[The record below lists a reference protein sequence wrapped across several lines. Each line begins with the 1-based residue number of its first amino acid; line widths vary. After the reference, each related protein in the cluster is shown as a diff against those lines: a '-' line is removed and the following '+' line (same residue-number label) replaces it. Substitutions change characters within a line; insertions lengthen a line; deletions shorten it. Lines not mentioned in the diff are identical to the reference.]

1 MCRSLAVSGK
11 TLVQEA
17 PDRVAWSI
25 TTLSERRSPSDNRK
39 DRAELRTTRV
49 SGFVSPELATVA
61 IGTTLRRHRR
71 SDQRHSGRQTAPAS
85 TPRCRKIQVRIWH
98 AVCCP
103 RKLEED
109 MQRPLRIIS
118 RDFSLSEAFEA
129 EIRQKAAGLASYYPR
144 MSGCEVTV
152 RAPAL
157 KHHRK
162 GGPFIVNI
170 RMTVPGRELAV
181 DRQSEEELS
190 QAIREAFDVARRQL
204 EDYAREQRGDVKARE
219 HPALGRVV
227 RIERQLGYGFLE
239 ADDGR
244 EVYFHRNSVIGGG
257 FDKLEVGARVR
268 FAEEEGDKGPQAT
281 TLVEA

>member
-1 MCRSLAVSGK
+1 
-11 TLVQEA
+11 
-17 PDRVAWSI
+17 
-25 TTLSERRSPSDNRK
+25 
-39 DRAELRTTRV
+39 
-49 SGFVSPELATVA
+49 
-61 IGTTLRRHRR
+61 
-71 SDQRHSGRQTAPAS
+71 
-85 TPRCRKIQVRIWH
+85 
-98 AVCCP
+98 
-103 RKLEED
+103 

-129 EIRQKAAGLASYYPR
+129 EIRQKAAGLESYYPR

-152 RAPAL
+152 RAPAI